1 MMRITLFI
9 LSFVIVTIILQ
20 FFDPLATIIYMEN
33 MSNIFCSSLCID
45 IWHGREKRIKKMI
58 KRNETQLL

>member
-9 LSFVIVTIILQ
+9 LSFVIVTINLQ

-45 IWHGREKRIKKMI
+45 IWHGREKRIKK
-58 KRNETQLL
+58 